1 MTEADLASRGGAGP
15 GGASRDEGA
24 LLAGLRSGDEAAFA
38 HLVDTYHGAF
48 VRLAQHYVPSRAVAE
63 EVAQETWLAV
73 IEGIGRFEGRS
84 SLKTWLFRI
93 LVNRARTRGER
104 ERRTTPLSS
113 LAAGDEEE
121 TGPVVLPERFRG
133 SDALWAGHWAAPPR
147 RWEGEAE
154 QRLLDGETR
163 ELLEAVIATLPA
175 QQRDV
180 LVLRDVC
187 GLAGAEVCEALGLS
201 EANQRVLLHR
211 GRSKVRAALEQYL
224 EGTPN

>member
-1 MTEADLASRGGAGP
+1 M
-15 GGASRDEGA
+15 
-24 LLAGLRSGDEAAFA
+24 LAGLRAGDEAAFA
-38 HLVDTYHGAF
+38 WLVDSYHRSL

-84 SLKTWLFRI
+84 SLRTWLFRI
-93 LVNRARTRGER
+93 LINRARTRGER

-113 LAAGDEEE
+113 LGPDDNDES
-121 TGPVVLPERFRG
+121 GPAVVPERFRG
-133 SDALWAGHWAAPPR
+133 SDAMWAGHWAAPPR

-163 ELLEAVIATLPA
+163 GMLEAVIATLPT

-180 LVLRDVC
+180 LTLRDIC
-187 GLAGAEVCEALGLS
+187 GLTSQEACEALGLS

-211 GRSKVRAALEQYL
+211 GRSKVRSALEQYL
-224 EGTPN
+224 EGASG